1 MKRSTRVV
9 LGVGAGAAICAGTA
23 VIWNAHEETARQL
36 DDTDTVICLTQ
47 SLSPQEKQ
55 ELATLSARPDFHP
68 LLAAYSRI
76 FPRCVLSA
84 DQWERKQRLTF
95 TAWQI
100 LQGSDKDFRNMEDA
114 VAGAASIGAA
124 K

>member
-1 MKRSTRVV
+1 M
-9 LGVGAGAAICAGTA
+9 CAGTG
-23 VIWNAHEETARQL
+23 VIWNDQEVKAREL
-36 DDTDTVICLTQ
+36 VDTETVICLTQ
-47 SLSPQEKQ
+47 SLSPHEKQ
-55 ELATLSARPDFHP
+55 ELAALSARPDFHP
-68 LLAAYSRI
+68 LLAAYSRT